1 MPTIDY
7 VTKVARDIREMK
19 IRGAGEIARRAVEA
33 LKITAEDLLRL
44 KIVDE
49 IVKEP
54 VGGAHLD
61 PDATGEALR
70 EALIR
75 HVTEL
80 RKIRPEKLVRRR
92 AEKYGAMGA
101 FSEA

>member
-1 MPTIDY
+1 MSQT
-7 VTKVARDIREMK
+7 
-19 IRGAGEIARRAVEA
+19 VEVRFKGTRKA
-33 LKITAEDLLRL
+33 YFVWEDEADPIRL
-44 KIVDE
+44 KVIDE
-49 IVKEP
+49 IIKEP
-54 VGGAHLD
+54 VGGAHVD

-92 AEKYGAMGA
+92 AEKYAAMGA
-101 FSEA
+101 FTEA

>member
-1 MPTIDY
+1 
-7 VTKVARDIREMK
+7 V
-19 IRGAGEIARRAVEA
+19 
-33 LKITAEDLLRL
+33 
-44 KIVDE
+44 
-49 IVKEP
+49 
-54 VGGAHLD
+54 D

-70 EALIR
+70 EALIH

-101 FSEA
+101 YSEA